1 MHLGPLYSI
10 VAPGILLQLHPFSFF
25 PHKLSLL
32 FVVFVLFVAVFHKF
46 IPFLVYIKLSLI
58 FVVFV
63 LFVAVF
69 LYSTMVKSLRPF
81 LEEAT
86 SLVLFCHLLGF
97 SDPTG
102 LPSPKKKSETKCMYI
117 PPTSFYRLP
126 EELLTIPLCGTITSQ

>member
-102 LPSPKKKSETKCMYI
+102 LPSPKKKVATSRDDVRQHTKEGRI
-117 PPTSFYRLP
+117 GPAGGRKT
-126 EELLTIPLCGTITSQ
+126 